1 MLTLAL
7 CLRPALAQSPEVPI
21 RLQVALLARA
31 VEYDRSFPAR
41 ARERVAILIVV
52 RASDADSVRVGEQIR
67 LELEAL
73 HAIAGLPHTERVLAY
88 TSAAELGSQI
98 RKDLPAIV
106 YLSTSLGD
114 EVGAIATLLEGV
126 SVLSVAV
133 SARYVAQRA
142 VLGFDAESGRP
153 QLLVHL
159 EQARRQRV
167 AFRPEFL
174 RMVKVVQ

>member
-41 ARERVAILIVV
+41 ARERVASLIVV
-52 RASDADSVRVGEQIR
+52 RANDPDSVRVGEQIR
-67 LELEAL
+67 LELGAL
-73 HAIAGLPHTERVLAY
+73 DSIAGLPHTERVWGY
-88 TSAAELGSQI
+88 GSAAELASQLV
-98 RKDLPAIV
+98 KAPPAIL
-106 YLSTSLGD
+106 YLSTGLGE
-114 EVGAIATLLEGV
+114 EVGAIATLLEGI
-126 SVLSVAV
+126 SILSVAV
-133 SARYVAQRA
+133 SARYVPQRA